1 MPMPSIGDLT
11 SAPNASCKFIPQER
25 KMRFRPRRLRW
36 KIFGLCHGLGT
47 RLAFHARL
55 LAERFPTALLARQ
68 GCLVLEDR
76 NPEGSRGRKALRTL
90 VSHSFWQGRNVI
102 STNSR
107 LVILIALCALSWSG
121 IGSVAWAATSDSGA
135 TTCLSEAEIRSLLAD
150 HPLIEF
156 DPSEGMPCTREET
169 LAYVAILE
177 AIHRHFP
184 NEISSSEPQ
193 SGGGAA
199 GSSDRR
205 SFTCPNL
212 VIPTLY
218 SLRHSIRASESR
230 GELRPERSTQRVTV
244 RNHGNTTVTL
254 VTLVGLYPPARIAAA
269 GVIQAYGA
277 AQVLV
282 RLKRVRPDGY
292 VVSRWGSSQL
302 NSIRLKA
309 RYEVHIGI
317 EDTGINLRIR
327 NLRNACTVFPFA

>member
-1 MPMPSIGDLT
+1 M
-11 SAPNASCKFIPQER
+11 
-25 KMRFRPRRLRW
+25 
-36 KIFGLCHGLGT
+36 
-47 RLAFHARL
+47 
-55 LAERFPTALLARQ
+55 
-68 GCLVLEDR
+68 
-76 NPEGSRGRKALRTL
+76 
-90 VSHSFWQGRNVI
+90 

-135 TTCLSEAEIRSLLAD
+135 TTCLSEAEIRALLAD

-184 NEISSSEPQ
+184 NETSASEPQ

-199 GSSDRR
+199 GSRDQR
-205 SFTCPNL
+205 SFRCSNL
-212 VIPTLY
+212 VIPTMY
-218 SLRHSIRASESR
+218 GLRHSVRASESR
-230 GELRPERSTQRVTV
+230 GELQPERSTQRVTV
-244 RNHGNTTVTL
+244 RSYRDTTVTL
-254 VTLVGLYPPARIAAA
+254 AALVGFYPPARIAAA

-277 AQVLV
+277 AHVLV

-327 NLRNACTVFPFA
+327 NLRNDCTVFPFV